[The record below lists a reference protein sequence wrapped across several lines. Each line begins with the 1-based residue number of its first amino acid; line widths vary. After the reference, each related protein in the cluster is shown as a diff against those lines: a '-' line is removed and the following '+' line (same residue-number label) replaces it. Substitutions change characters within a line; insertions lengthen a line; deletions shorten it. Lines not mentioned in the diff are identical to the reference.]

1 MKIAIVGTRDPKVSF
16 EEWSELIS
24 DRIKDTDTI
33 VSGGAK
39 GIDTYAARLAELC
52 GCELVEFK
60 PEYKRYGRAATLVR
74 NTKIVEESD
83 MVIAFPSDS
92 SKGTYD
98 TIRKAQKAGKQVK
111 VIKIW

>member
-1 MKIAIVGTRDPKVSF
+1 MRIAIVGTRDTKISF
-16 EEWSELIS
+16 DEWSEYLLGE
-24 DRIKDTDTI
+24 IKNTDTI

-39 GIDTYAARLAELC
+39 GIDTYAANLAKLC
-52 GCELVEFK
+52 GCKLVEFK
-60 PEYKRYGRAATLVR
+60 PEYKRYGRAATIIR

-83 MVIAFPSDS
+83 MVVAFPSDS

-111 VIKIW
+111 VIKI